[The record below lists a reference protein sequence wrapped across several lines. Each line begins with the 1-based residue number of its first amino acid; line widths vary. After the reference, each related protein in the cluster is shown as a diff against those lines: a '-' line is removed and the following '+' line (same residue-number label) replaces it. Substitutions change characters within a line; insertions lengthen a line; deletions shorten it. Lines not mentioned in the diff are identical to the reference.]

1 METNNEKVIE
11 YVNTAYEIYKYK
23 DINTFN
29 MLVRNAIRELNKDE
43 FNKFINNLY
52 NLTSTEC

>member
-11 YVNTAYEIYKYK
+11 YVNNAYEIYKYK

-52 NLTSTEC
+52 NLTSAEC

>member
-52 NLTSTEC
+52 NLTSIEC